1 MKHENKMVPPAHL
14 GQVERGVGPADEE
27 NMKVWTNN
35 KFPGHYPV
43 GTGAVVVAENKQLA
57 AAVLNQKLLA
67 RGLPA
72 GATPEQFERLST
84 THTLAVVLC
93 DGNY

>member
-1 MKHENKMVPPAHL
+1 
-14 GQVERGVGPADEE
+14 
-27 NMKVWTNN
+27 MKVWTNN
-35 KFPGHYPV
+35 KFHGHYPV
-43 GTGAVVVAENKQLA
+43 GTAAVVVAESEQMA

-67 RGLPA
+67 HGLA
-72 GATPEQFERLST
+72 ASATPEQFERLPT

>member
-1 MKHENKMVPPAHL
+1 MN
-14 GQVERGVGPADEE
+14 
-27 NMKVWTNN
+27 VWTNT
-35 KFPGHYPV
+35 KFHGHYPV
-43 GTGAVVVAENKQLA
+43 GTAAVVVAANEQLA

-67 RGLPA
+67 HGLA
-72 GATPEQFERLST
+72 ASATPEQFERLPT